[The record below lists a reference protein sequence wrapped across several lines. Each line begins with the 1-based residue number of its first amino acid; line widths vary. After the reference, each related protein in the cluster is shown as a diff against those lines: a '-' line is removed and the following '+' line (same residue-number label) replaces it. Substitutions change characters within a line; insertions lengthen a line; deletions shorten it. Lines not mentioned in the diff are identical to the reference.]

1 MGVSTSAVIM
11 WAWFLAIFLALN
23 GLEVRGQIDIHE
35 KSKDGYIR
43 IPHNESE
50 FTKEIYTSM
59 HQLEKF
65 FDEEKDIVE
74 DIKMIIEKKLVS
86 QAAVTGLGNYL
97 ASYDDVI
104 GGQEEDETFLHN
116 PVNVYN
122 LVRHVAIGWLVVDNI
137 FQDEKKAKKGQMPK
151 RVRRVM
157 SRSKRSHIPG
167 ETDLDG
173 VAIGLVRLHDYY
185 KYDLTSFITEGA
197 IEYDNER
204 YESNGDMT
212 VWDAFKIGVK
222 GANQMLLGSGLE
234 IMLNALE
241 KAKTDGVSVPP
252 FVEALDMKVLRNLIK
267 TAKTVHDQKLDRWG
281 PRTTTH
287 SVNPTPYDKRLAKK
301 KKFQTVKSMPIK
313 LNTEGAIGTGIE
325 TDMYMKLCRNIDL
338 RPPKETKELY
348 CKYESKNKPYYMYGP
363 RKVEVV
369 SLSPHIAVL
378 HDFIMESE
386 IKEMKSIAMPILK
399 RSSTVGKSMN
409 GSLSDYRVSEQ
420 TWITEEMSPNGAAK
434 LTKRI
439 EGFLDLEAESTEDA
453 ELYQVANYGLAGQ
466 YDVHYDQ
473 IMMTNDPASRMQKRE
488 VFNAKMGDRMT
499 TLMGYLSDVQL
510 GGNTVFPTVG
520 AFVKPTRGSMVIWWN
535 MDKAGGYDWRTRH
548 GGCPVMVG
556 SKWITNKWIRSNSNM
571 FTRKCPKYT
580 TRELRKFRNIH
591 KYSRG
596 GKFQDP

>member
-1 MGVSTSAVIM
+1 MM
-11 WAWFLAIFLALN
+11 WVLNNFLVFFLLFFCSVTQAQ
-23 GLEVRGQIDIHE
+23 VDIKE
-35 KSKDGYIR
+35 QSKDGYIR
-43 IPHNESE
+43 VERNEE
-50 FTKEIYTSM
+50 ALTKEIYTSM
-59 HQLEKF
+59 HQLSEF
-65 FDEEKDIVE
+65 FEEEKNYVE
-74 DIKMIIEKKLVS
+74 DIKAIIDKKLVS

-97 ASYDDVI
+97 ASFDDVL
-104 GGQEEDETFLHN
+104 GGQEDDETFLYN

-122 LVRHVAIGWLVVDNI
+122 MIRHVAVGWAVVEESLDH
-137 FQDEKKAKKGQMPK
+137 EKKMKKGQLPK
-151 RVRRVM
+151 RVRRVLA
-157 SRSKRSHIPG
+157 RKKRSHIPG
-167 ETDLDG
+167 AEDLDG
-173 VAIGLVRLHDYY
+173 IAVGIVRLHDYY
-185 KYDLTSFITEGA
+185 KFNTTSFITEGV
-197 IEYDNER
+197 IEYEDQK
-204 YESNGDMT
+204 YESNGDLT

-222 GANQMLLGSGLE
+222 GANNMILGSGLD
-234 IMLNALE
+234 IMLSALE
-241 KAKTDGVSVPP
+241 KAKSDGVSVPP

-420 TWITEEMSPNGAAK
+420 TWITEEMSPNGASK

>member
-1 MGVSTSAVIM
+1 M
-11 WAWFLAIFLALN
+11 
-23 GLEVRGQIDIHE
+23 
-35 KSKDGYIR
+35 
-43 IPHNESE
+43 
-50 FTKEIYTSM
+50 
-59 HQLEKF
+59 
-65 FDEEKDIVE
+65 
-74 DIKMIIEKKLVS
+74 
-86 QAAVTGLGNYL
+86 
-97 ASYDDVI
+97 
-104 GGQEEDETFLHN
+104 
-116 PVNVYN
+116 
-122 LVRHVAIGWLVVDNI
+122 
-137 FQDEKKAKKGQMPK
+137 
-151 RVRRVM
+151 
-157 SRSKRSHIPG
+157 
-167 ETDLDG
+167 
-173 VAIGLVRLHDYY
+173 
-185 KYDLTSFITEGA
+185 
-197 IEYDNER
+197 
-204 YESNGDMT
+204 
-212 VWDAFKIGVK
+212 
-222 GANQMLLGSGLE
+222 
-234 IMLNALE
+234 
-241 KAKTDGVSVPP
+241 
-252 FVEALDMKVLRNLIK
+252 
-267 TAKTVHDQKLDRWG
+267 
-281 PRTTTH
+281 
-287 SVNPTPYDKRLAKK
+287 
-301 KKFQTVKSMPIK
+301 
-313 LNTEGAIGTGIE
+313 
-325 TDMYMKLCRNIDL
+325 
-338 RPPKETKELY
+338 
-348 CKYESKNKPYYMYGP
+348 
-363 RKVEVV
+363 
-369 SLSPHIAVL
+369 SPHIAVL

-420 TWITEEMSPNGAAK
+420 TWITEEMSPNGASK

-453 ELYQVANYGLAGQ
+453 ELYQVANYGLAVQ